1 MPQRAMQRE
10 ELKEAGFNPFKIRQD
25 AATAIVP
32 DQQHRKEQQL
42 QMKLP
47 SGILKSGSHGDN
59 DDLEL
64 VFQSARSTNEKKR
77 VDFELECSEFTQSVY
92 DSRMASSRS
101 KDQSANRL

>member
-10 ELKEAGFNPFKIRQD
+10 ELKEGGFNPFKIRQD
-25 AATAIVP
+25 AEMAIVP

-47 SGILKSGSHGDN
+47 SGILKSGSYGDN
-59 DDLEL
+59 VDLEL

-77 VDFELECSEFTQSVY
+77 VDFELEGSEFT
-92 DSRMASSRS
+92 
-101 KDQSANRL
+101 